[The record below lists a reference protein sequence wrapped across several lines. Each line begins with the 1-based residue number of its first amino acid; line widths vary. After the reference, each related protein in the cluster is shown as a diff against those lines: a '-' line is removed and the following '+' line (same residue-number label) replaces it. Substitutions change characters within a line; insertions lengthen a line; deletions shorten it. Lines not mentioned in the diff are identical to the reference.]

1 MFLSYRDGLSF
12 YRQNHKYRMRRGLAE
27 GLTEE
32 SRGWG
37 WGGVT
42 GEENS
47 FWLCH
52 RHPGWP
58 EGMGDTTPL

>member
-52 RHPGWP
+52 
-58 EGMGDTTPL
+58 